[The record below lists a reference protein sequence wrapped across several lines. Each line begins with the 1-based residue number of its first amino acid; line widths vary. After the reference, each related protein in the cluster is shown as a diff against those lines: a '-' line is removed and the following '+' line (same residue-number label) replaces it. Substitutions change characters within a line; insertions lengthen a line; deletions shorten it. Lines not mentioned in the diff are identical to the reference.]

1 MYAAFLPC
9 SRAVANLRRRVV
21 CGGLGRVGPD
31 FLDLT
36 AIPTSAR
43 CDGHSDADNRG
54 PVGDG
59 LLAITKAGSGGV
71 RGSLGRKTSLTGALE
86 GYAPLTPAILTL
98 SEPKRS
104 DLLVLLRRSGIG
116 FGGGFVVLL
125 KVSGEHLLLRLEGVI
140 VAEGRD
146 RVGRAG

>member
-1 MYAAFLPC
+1 MYATFLPC

-43 CDGHSDADNRG
+43 CDGHSDADNWG

-59 LLAITKAGSGGV
+59 LLTIAKAGSGGV
-71 RGSLGRKTSLTGALE
+71 CGSLGRETALTGALE

-98 SEPKRS
+98 SDP
-104 DLLVLLRRSGIG
+104 
-116 FGGGFVVLL
+116 
-125 KVSGEHLLLRLEGVI
+125 
-140 VAEGRD
+140 
-146 RVGRAG
+146 